1 MSRYIRFGYLVPR
14 IVAAV
19 LIFALVE
26 FGAGYVLRSALIDG
40 GQQAIG
46 ARVEVAEVG
55 VSLLGAKASVEGLQ
69 IANPS
74 DPMQNLLEAER
85 LDLDFD
91 GGSLLRGKAIVD
103 RGVLRGAK
111 FGTPRETSGALVDG
125 PQKDSNALAASWL
138 GGAAG
143 EAGKAW
149 AKKFGG
155 DVEGR
160 LQESLAEFESPELAD
175 KLAMEWQSRYE
186 SLRDNAESLRE
197 DARTFRDEMKMA
209 VENPLR
215 HTDVIAAAPD
225 RLSNLRRQLADVRQD
240 LNTLPSDIQ
249 TDRQRIEVARRADE
263 ARLRDAF
270 QADQLD
276 PQSLTTQLL
285 GDTVMGPVGEAIGW
299 LRWARQMTPTGKPSP
314 RVVDRRRGVDV
325 RFLGVRER
333 PDLLIRSLDVSGS
346 AQLAGRPVEVSGVVT
361 GLTTQPHLHGSPLQL
376 TLSTTGGAKLEVRG
390 EIDRTSDTPTETV
403 QIDCPNF
410 GVPELTLGPAAGLTL
425 ASQPSTGALTVSV
438 VTRGEKLEGVIQLLQ
453 SEVALAPAVSGDA
466 SRLTRRLADAS
477 AMRLGRISQAATRIG
492 LAGTLSA
499 PEVSVWSNLG
509 AAVASSLG
517 GAAEGVIADERDRLL
532 AESRAELDTKLA
544 RYEQQLGPMRDAASQ
559 VLAGSGVEIDSL
571 ASLVTPGGLGRGSL
585 SFESLGKQ
593 LPAAGSLFR

>member
-1 MSRYIRFGYLVPR
+1 
-14 IVAAV
+14 
-19 LIFALVE
+19 
-26 FGAGYVLRSALIDG
+26 
-40 GQQAIG
+40 
-46 ARVEVAEVG
+46 
-55 VSLLGAKASVEGLQ
+55 
-69 IANPS
+69 
-74 DPMQNLLEAER
+74 
-85 LDLDFD
+85 
-91 GGSLLRGKAIVD
+91 
-103 RGVLRGAK
+103 
-111 FGTPRETSGALVDG
+111 
-125 PQKDSNALAASWL
+125 
-138 GGAAG
+138 
-143 EAGKAW
+143 
-149 AKKFGG
+149 
-155 DVEGR
+155 
-160 LQESLAEFESPELAD
+160 
-175 KLAMEWQSRYE
+175 
-186 SLRDNAESLRE
+186 
-197 DARTFRDEMKMA
+197 
-209 VENPLR
+209 
-215 HTDVIAAAPD
+215 
-225 RLSNLRRQLADVRQD
+225 
-240 LNTLPSDIQ
+240 
-249 TDRQRIEVARRADE
+249 
-263 ARLRDAF
+263 
-270 QADQLD
+270 
-276 PQSLTTQLL
+276 
-285 GDTVMGPVGEAIGW
+285 
-299 LRWARQMTPTGKPSP
+299 MTPTGKPSP
-314 RVVDRRRGVDV
+314 RVVDRSRGVDV

-390 EIDRTSDTPTETV
+390 ELDRTSDTPTETV

-477 AMRLGRISQAATRIG
+477 AMRLGRSSQAATRIG

-532 AESRAELDTKLA
+532 AESRAELDTRLA

-559 VLAGSGVEIDSL
+559 VLAGSGVEIASL
-571 ASLVTPGGLGRGSL
+571 ASLVTPCGLGRGSL